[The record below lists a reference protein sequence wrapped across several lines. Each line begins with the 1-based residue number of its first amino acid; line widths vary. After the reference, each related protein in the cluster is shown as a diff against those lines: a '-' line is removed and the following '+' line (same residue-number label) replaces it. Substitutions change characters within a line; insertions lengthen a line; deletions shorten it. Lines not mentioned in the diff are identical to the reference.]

1 MKKIP
6 LLILFIVFLVQTIT
20 FAQEIAISTVFS
32 HGNYDK
38 FKNNIGYE
46 IGYNQL
52 FNSKSKIGVSFS
64 HCFNNTDY
72 NYIFMSDADGIDY
85 YREVKPKNRKL
96 NVSVSYGFNLL
107 KKELSGFYIG
117 PVLGLNYFKINEI
130 GTESAVNENNEYEFK
145 QNYWKTNKLSVGL
158 MIEYSRRIISDNI
171 SLFFSTKPELIF
183 YSKFGLDGSS
193 TPPVVGFIQLNLGL
207 KFSKRH

>member
-6 LLILFIVFLVQTIT
+6 LLILSIVFLVQTIT

-130 GTESAVNENNEYEFK
+130 GTERAVNENNEYEFK
-145 QNYWKTNKLSVGL
+145 QNYWKTNKLNVGF

-193 TPPVVGFIQLNLGL
+193 TPPVVGFIHFNLGL
-207 KFSKRH
+207 KFSKTH